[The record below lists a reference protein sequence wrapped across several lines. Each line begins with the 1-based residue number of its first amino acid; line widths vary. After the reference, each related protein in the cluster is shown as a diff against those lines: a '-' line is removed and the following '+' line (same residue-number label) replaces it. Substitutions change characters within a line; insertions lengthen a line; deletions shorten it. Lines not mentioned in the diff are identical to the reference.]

1 MIEKLFK
8 MIEDAHC
15 GMCINVEYYHVCGH
29 VITIYKTPALI
40 EDNRP
45 LILVGG
51 DLETAT
57 AQAYL
62 LLDQYLNMTE
72 KERGEIERMYVSY
85 KYRKVGEPKDATELT
100 EL

>member
-1 MIEKLFK
+1 MLEKLIK
-8 MIEDAHC
+8 MVEDAHC

-45 LILVGG
+45 LILVEG

-72 KERGEIERMYVSY
+72 EERNEIEQIYVRY
-85 KYRKVGEPKDATELT
+85 TYRKVGEQKDETEL
-100 EL
+100 

>member
-1 MIEKLFK
+1 MLEKLIK
-8 MIEDAHC
+8 MVEDAHC
-15 GMCINVEYYHVCGH
+15 GICINIEYYHVCGH

-45 LILVGG
+45 LILVEG

-57 AQAYL
+57 AEAYL

-72 KERGEIERMYVSY
+72 EERSEIERMVVSY
-85 KYRKVGEPKDATELT
+85 KYKKVGESKYVTEI
-100 EL
+100 

>member
-1 MIEKLFK
+1 MLEKLIK
-8 MIEDAHC
+8 MVEDAHC
-15 GMCINVEYYHVCGH
+15 GMSINIEYYHVCGH

-45 LILVGG
+45 LILVEG

-72 KERGEIERMYVSY
+72 EERGEIERMVVSY
-85 KYRKVGEPKDATELT
+85 KYKKVGESKYVTEI
-100 EL
+100 

>member
-1 MIEKLFK
+1 MLEKLIK
-8 MIEDAHC
+8 MVEDAHC

-45 LILVGG
+45 LILVEG

-85 KYRKVGEPKDATELT
+85 KYRKVGEPKDVHEL
-100 EL
+100 

>member
-1 MIEKLFK
+1 MLEKLIK
-8 MIEDAHC
+8 MVEDAHC

-40 EDNRP
+40 EDNKP
-45 LILVGG
+45 LILVEG

-62 LLDQYLNMTE
+62 LLDQYLNMTQ
-72 KERGEIERMYVSY
+72 KERGEIERMYISY
-85 KYRKVGEPKDATELT
+85 KYRKVGETKDATEL
-100 EL
+100 

>member
-1 MIEKLFK
+1 MLEKLIK

-45 LILVGG
+45 LILVEG

-72 KERGEIERMYVSY
+72 EERSEIERMYVRY
-85 KYRKVGEPKDATELT
+85 TYRKVGEQKDETEL
-100 EL
+100 

>member
-1 MIEKLFK
+1 MLEKLIK
-8 MIEDAHC
+8 MVEDAHC

-45 LILVGG
+45 LILVEG

-72 KERGEIERMYVSY
+72 EERSEIERMYVRY
-85 KYRKVGEPKDATELT
+85 TYRKVGEQKDDTEL
-100 EL
+100 

>member
-1 MIEKLFK
+1 MLEKLIK
-8 MIEDAHC
+8 MVEDAHC

-40 EDNRP
+40 KDNIP
-45 LILVGG
+45 LILVEG

-62 LLDQYLNMTE
+62 LLKQYL
-72 KERGEIERMYVSY
+72 
-85 KYRKVGEPKDATELT
+85 
-100 EL
+100 

>member
-1 MIEKLFK
+1 MLEKLIK

-40 EDNRP
+40 KDNRP
-45 LILVGG
+45 LILVEG

-62 LLDQYLNMTE
+62 LLKQYLYMTE
-72 KERGEIERMYVSY
+72 EERNEIEQMYVRY
-85 KYRKVGEPKDATELT
+85 TYRKVGEQKDETEL
-100 EL
+100 

>member
-1 MIEKLFK
+1 MADTELIQVVEK
-8 MIEDAHC
+8 
-15 GMCINVEYYHVCGH
+15 N
-29 VITIYKTPALI
+29 KTPALI

-45 LILVGG
+45 LILVEG

-72 KERGEIERMYVSY
+72 EERSEIERMYVRY
-85 KYRKVGEPKDATELT
+85 TYRKVGEQKDETEL
-100 EL
+100 

>member
-1 MIEKLFK
+1 MLEKLIK
-8 MIEDAHC
+8 MIENAHC

-45 LILVGG
+45 LILVEG

-72 KERGEIERMYVSY
+72 EERSEIERMYVRY
-85 KYRKVGEPKDATELT
+85 TYRKVGEQKDETEL
-100 EL
+100 

>member
-1 MIEKLFK
+1 MLEKLIK
-8 MIEDAHC
+8 MIENAHC

-45 LILVGG
+45 LILVEG

-72 KERGEIERMYVSY
+72 EERSESERMYVRY
-85 KYRKVGEPKDATELT
+85 TYRKVGEQKDETEL
-100 EL
+100 